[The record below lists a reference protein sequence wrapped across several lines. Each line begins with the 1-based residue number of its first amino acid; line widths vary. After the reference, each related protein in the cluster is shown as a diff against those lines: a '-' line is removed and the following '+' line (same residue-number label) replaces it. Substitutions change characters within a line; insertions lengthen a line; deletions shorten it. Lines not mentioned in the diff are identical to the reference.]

1 MGSRLA
7 TVRCAQVSFRDFVSA
22 DHESDVFTEY
32 VCAPYSNIETTLRGI
47 AHSSDGLVVA
57 DRPGPRAR
65 TLRLALSK
73 IQSRAASF
81 GPTSKRNTKIDT
93 SASYGS
99 KGRAAVH
106 RPFDQR
112 EQLAINLVVVDTWR
126 FESSFAREPQKAQ
139 HREGREHGCLAWVL
153 TLVLFS
159 EKEGDEDA
167 CRRWKKNTTLDAH
180 ETLGLLS

>member
-1 MGSRLA
+1 
-7 TVRCAQVSFRDFVSA
+7 VSFRDFVSA

-32 VCAPYSNIETTLRGI
+32 VCALYSNIETTLRGI

-57 DRPGPRAR
+57 DRKGPRAR

-81 GPTSKRNTKIDT
+81 GPTSKGNTKIDT

-99 KGRAAVH
+99 KGRAAVR

-112 EQLAINLVVVDTWR
+112 EQLAMNFVASEV
-126 FESSFAREPQKAQ
+126 SARERTSLHGRLGNPKKHNTGKA
-139 HREGREHGCLAWVL
+139 V
-153 TLVLFS
+153 
-159 EKEGDEDA
+159 
-167 CRRWKKNTTLDAH
+167 NTGA
-180 ETLGLLS
+180 